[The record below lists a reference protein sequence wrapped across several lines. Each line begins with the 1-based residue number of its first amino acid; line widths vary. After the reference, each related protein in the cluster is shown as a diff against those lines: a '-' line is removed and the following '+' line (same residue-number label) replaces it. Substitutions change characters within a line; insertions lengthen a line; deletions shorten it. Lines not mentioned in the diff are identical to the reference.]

1 MSKMEDLP
9 FLKMHGLGNDFIVL
23 DGRDGSALPDSA
35 QMKALADR
43 HKGIGCD
50 QLMVLMPPIEGA
62 DVVLDM
68 YNADGSIA
76 GACGNGT
83 RCVASL
89 IMAEKAVNQVVIR
102 TIAGDLPAW
111 RDIDGGDLSVQMGP
125 VHTGWQDIPLSRAAD
140 TAALDLGLSGLGPA
154 TAVSVGNPHAV
165 FFVEDAEGID
175 VEKWGAEAETHPIFA
190 DRANIE
196 FVQLF
201 SRREIR
207 MRVWER
213 GVGITMA
220 CGSGAC
226 ASVAASV
233 LRGLTDPKVTAHLDG
248 GTLEIDWR
256 DAGAPSGGQIIMTGP
271 VSQVASGI
279 IPAAFF
285 ASLTAEPTYR
295 SSWKKA
301 R

>member
-1 MSKMEDLP
+1 MSRIENLP

-23 DGRDGSALPDSA
+23 DGRDGSAMPDA
-35 QMKALADR
+35 VQMQALADR

-50 QLMVLMPPIEGA
+50 QLMVLMPPLEGI
-62 DVVLDM
+62 DVGLDM
-68 YNADGSIA
+68 YNADGSVA

-89 IMAEKAVNQVVIR
+89 MMDEKGENQVVIR
-102 TIAGDLPAW
+102 TKAGDLLAW
-111 RDIDGGDLSVQMGP
+111 RDMVGADISVQMGP
-125 VHTGWQDIPLSRAAD
+125 VHTSWQDIPLSRAAD
-140 TAALDLGLSGLGPA
+140 TAALDLGLDGFGMA

-165 FFVEDAEGID
+165 FFIENAEAVDI
-175 VEKWGAEAETHPIFA
+175 EKWGPKAETHPIFA
-190 DRANIE
+190 NRANIE
-196 FVQLF
+196 FVQVL

-226 ASVAASV
+226 AAVSASV
-233 LRGLTDPKVTAHLDG
+233 LRGLTENQVTVQLDG
-248 GTLEIDWR
+248 GALEIDWR
-256 DAGAPSGGQIIMTGP
+256 DGDAVCGGQIVMTGP

-285 ASLTAEPTYR
+285 ASLSAELE
-295 SSWKKA
+295 KGALK
-301 R
+301 

>member
-1 MSKMEDLP
+1 MSRIENLP

-23 DGRDGSALPDSA
+23 DGRDGSAMPDA
-35 QMKALADR
+35 VQMQALADR

-50 QLMVLMPPIEGA
+50 QLMVLMPPLEGI

-68 YNADGSIA
+68 YNADGSVA

-89 IMAEKAVNQVVIR
+89 MMDEKGENQVIIR
-102 TIAGDLPAW
+102 TKAGDLLAW
-111 RDIDGGDLSVQMGP
+111 RDMVGADISVQMGP
-125 VHTGWQDIPLSRAAD
+125 VHTSWQDIPLSRAAD
-140 TAALDLGLSGLGPA
+140 TAALDLGLDGFGSA

-165 FFVEDAEGID
+165 FFIENAEAVDI
-175 VEKWGAEAETHPIFA
+175 EKWGPKAETHPIFA
-190 DRANIE
+190 NRANIE
-196 FVQLF
+196 FVQVL

-226 ASVAASV
+226 AAVSASV
-233 LRGLTDPKVTAHLDG
+233 LRGLTENQVTVQLDG
-248 GTLEIDWR
+248 GALEIDWR
-256 DAGAPSGGQIIMTGP
+256 DGDAVSGGQIVMTGP

-285 ASLTAEPTYR
+285 ASLSAELE
-295 SSWKKA
+295 KGALK
-301 R
+301 

>member
-1 MSKMEDLP
+1 MSRIENLP

-23 DGRDGSALPDSA
+23 DGRDGSAMPDA
-35 QMKALADR
+35 VQMQALADR

-50 QLMVLMPPIEGA
+50 QLMVLMPPLEGI
-62 DVVLDM
+62 DVGLDM
-68 YNADGSIA
+68 YNADGSVA

-89 IMAEKAVNQVVIR
+89 MMDEKGENQVIIR
-102 TIAGDLPAW
+102 TKAGDLLAW
-111 RDIDGGDLSVQMGP
+111 RDMVGADISVQMGP
-125 VHTGWQDIPLSRAAD
+125 VHTSWQDIPLSRAAD
-140 TAALDLGLSGLGPA
+140 TAALDLGLDGFGMA

-165 FFVEDAEGID
+165 FFIENAEAVDI
-175 VEKWGAEAETHPIFA
+175 EKWGPKAETHPIFA
-190 DRANIE
+190 NRANIE
-196 FVQLF
+196 FVQVL

-226 ASVAASV
+226 AAVSASV
-233 LRGLTDPKVTAHLDG
+233 LRGLTENQVTVQLDG
-248 GTLEIDWR
+248 GALEIDWR
-256 DAGAPSGGQIIMTGP
+256 DGDAVSGGQIVMTGP

-285 ASLTAEPTYR
+285 ASLSAELE
-295 SSWKKA
+295 KGALK
-301 R
+301 

>member
-1 MSKMEDLP
+1 MRRMEDLP
-9 FLKMHGLGNDFIVL
+9 FLKMHGLGNDFIVV
-23 DGRDGSALPDSA
+23 DGRGGTALPNAA

-50 QLMVLMPPIEGA
+50 QLMVLMPPIEGT

-76 GACGNGT
+76 GACGNGS

-89 IMAEKAVNQVVIR
+89 IMAEKAVKQVVIR
-102 TIAGDLPAW
+102 TIAGDLLAW
-111 RDIDGGDLSVQMGP
+111 RDLDGGDISLQMGP

-140 TAALDLGLSGLGPA
+140 TASLDLGLSGLGLA

-165 FFVEDAEGID
+165 FFVEDAEAID
-175 VEKWGAEAETHPIFA
+175 VKKWGAEAEMHPIFA

-196 FVQLF
+196 FVQVF

-233 LRGLTDPKVTAHLDG
+233 LRGFTEPQVTAHLDG

-256 DAGAPSGGQIIMTGP
+256 DFDAPSGGKIIMTGP

-285 ASLTAEPTYR
+285 ANLSFELEKGAL
-295 SSWKKA
+295 K
-301 R
+301 

>member
-1 MSKMEDLP
+1 MSRIADLP

-23 DGRDGSALPDSA
+23 DGRDGSALPNAA
-35 QMKALADR
+35 QMQALADR
-43 HKGIGCD
+43 NKGIGCD
-50 QLMVLMPPIEGA
+50 QLMVLMPPIEGT

-76 GACGNGT
+76 RACGNGT

-89 IMAEKAVNQVVIR
+89 IMAEGAVNQVVIR
-102 TIAGDLPAW
+102 TIGGDLLAW
-111 RDIDGGDLSVQMGP
+111 RDRDGGDISVQMGP
-125 VHTGWQDIPLSRAAD
+125 VHTGWQDIPLSRTAD

-154 TAVSVGNPHAV
+154 TVVSVGNPHAV
-165 FFVEDAEGID
+165 FFVEDAEAID
-175 VEKWGAEAETHPIFA
+175 VKKWGAEAETHPIFA

-196 FVQLF
+196 FVQVL

-207 MRVWER
+207 VRVWER

-233 LRGLTDPKVTAHLDG
+233 LRGLTEHQVTVHLNG
-248 GTLEIDWR
+248 GTLEIDWQ
-256 DAGAPSGGQIIMTGP
+256 DADKPSGGQVVMTGP
-271 VSQVASGI
+271 VSQVASGLV
-279 IPAAFF
+279 PAAFF
-285 ASLTAEPTYR
+285 ASL
-295 SSWKKA
+295 SSKLEQGALK
-301 R
+301 

>member
-1 MSKMEDLP
+1 MSRIENLP

-23 DGRDGSALPDSA
+23 DGRDGSAMPDA
-35 QMKALADR
+35 VQMQALADR

-50 QLMVLMPPIEGA
+50 QLMVLMPPLEGI
-62 DVVLDM
+62 DVGLDM
-68 YNADGSIA
+68 YNADGSVA

-89 IMAEKAVNQVVIR
+89 MMDEKGENQVVIR
-102 TIAGDLPAW
+102 TKAGDLLAW
-111 RDIDGGDLSVQMGP
+111 RDMVGADISVQMGP
-125 VHTGWQDIPLSRAAD
+125 VHTSWQDIPLSRAAD
-140 TAALDLGLSGLGPA
+140 TAALDLGLDGFGMA

-165 FFVEDAEGID
+165 FFIENAEAVDI
-175 VEKWGAEAETHPIFA
+175 EKWGPKAETHPIFA
-190 DRANIE
+190 NRANIE
-196 FVQLF
+196 FVQVL

-226 ASVAASV
+226 AAVSASV
-233 LRGLTDPKVTAHLDG
+233 LRGLTENQVTVQLDG
-248 GTLEIDWR
+248 GALEIDWR
-256 DAGAPSGGQIIMTGP
+256 DGDAVSGGQIVMTGP

-285 ASLTAEPTYR
+285 ASLSAELEIGAL
-295 SSWKKA
+295 K
-301 R
+301 

>member
-1 MSKMEDLP
+1 MSRIENLP

-23 DGRDGSALPDSA
+23 DGREGSAMHDAL
-35 QMKALADR
+35 QMQALADR

-50 QLMVLMPPIEGA
+50 QLMVLMPPLEGI
-62 DVVLDM
+62 DVGLDM
-68 YNADGSIA
+68 YNADGSVA

-89 IMAEKAVNQVVIR
+89 MMDEKGENQVVIR
-102 TIAGDLPAW
+102 TKAGDLLAW
-111 RDIDGGDLSVQMGP
+111 RDMVGADISVQMGP
-125 VHTGWQDIPLSRAAD
+125 VHTSWQDIPLSRAAD
-140 TAALDLGLSGLGPA
+140 TAALDLGLDGFGMA

-165 FFVEDAEGID
+165 FFIENAEAVDI
-175 VEKWGAEAETHPIFA
+175 EKWGPKAETHPIFA
-190 DRANIE
+190 NRANIE
-196 FVQLF
+196 FVQVL

-226 ASVAASV
+226 AAVSASV
-233 LRGLTDPKVTAHLDG
+233 LRGLTENQVTVQLDG
-248 GTLEIDWR
+248 GALEIDWR
-256 DAGAPSGGQIIMTGP
+256 DGDAVSGGQIVMTGP

-285 ASLTAEPTYR
+285 ASLSAELE
-295 SSWKKA
+295 KGALK
-301 R
+301 

>member
-1 MSKMEDLP
+1 MSRIENLP

-23 DGRDGSALPDSA
+23 DGRDGSAMPDA
-35 QMKALADR
+35 VQMQALADR

-50 QLMVLMPPIEGA
+50 QLMVLMPPLEGI
-62 DVVLDM
+62 DVGLDM
-68 YNADGSIA
+68 YNADGSVA

-89 IMAEKAVNQVVIR
+89 MMDEKGENQVIIR
-102 TIAGDLPAW
+102 TKAGDLLAW
-111 RDIDGGDLSVQMGP
+111 RDMVGADISVQMGP
-125 VHTGWQDIPLSRAAD
+125 VHTSWQDIPLSRAAD
-140 TAALDLGLSGLGPA
+140 TAALDLGLDGFGLA

-165 FFVEDAEGID
+165 FFIENAEAVDI
-175 VEKWGAEAETHPIFA
+175 EKWGPKAETHPIFA
-190 DRANIE
+190 NRANIE
-196 FVQLF
+196 FVQVL

-226 ASVAASV
+226 AAVSASV
-233 LRGLTDPKVTAHLDG
+233 LRGLTENQVTVQLDG
-248 GTLEIDWR
+248 GALEIDWR
-256 DAGAPSGGQIIMTGP
+256 DGDAVSGGQIVMTGP

-285 ASLTAEPTYR
+285 ASLSAELE
-295 SSWKKA
+295 KGALK
-301 R
+301 

>member
-1 MSKMEDLP
+1 MSRIENLP

-23 DGRDGSALPDSA
+23 DGRDGSAMPDA
-35 QMKALADR
+35 VQMQALADR

-50 QLMVLMPPIEGA
+50 QLMVLMPPLEGI
-62 DVVLDM
+62 DVGLDM
-68 YNADGSIA
+68 YNADGSVA

-89 IMAEKAVNQVVIR
+89 MMDEKGENQVVIR
-102 TIAGDLPAW
+102 TKAGDLLAW
-111 RDIDGGDLSVQMGP
+111 RDMVGADISVQMGP
-125 VHTGWQDIPLSRAAD
+125 VHTSWQDIPLSRAAD
-140 TAALDLGLSGLGPA
+140 TAALDLGLDGFGLA

-165 FFVEDAEGID
+165 FFIENAEAVDI
-175 VEKWGAEAETHPIFA
+175 EKWGPKAETHPIFA
-190 DRANIE
+190 NRANIE
-196 FVQLF
+196 FVQVL

-226 ASVAASV
+226 AAVSASV
-233 LRGLTDPKVTAHLDG
+233 LRGLTENQVTVQLDG
-248 GTLEIDWR
+248 GALEIDWR
-256 DAGAPSGGQIIMTGP
+256 DGDAVSGGQIVMTGP

-285 ASLTAEPTYR
+285 ASLSAELE
-295 SSWKKA
+295 KGALK
-301 R
+301 

>member
-1 MSKMEDLP
+1 MSRIENLS

-23 DGRDGSALPDSA
+23 DGRDGSAMPDA
-35 QMKALADR
+35 VQMQALADR

-50 QLMVLMPPIEGA
+50 QLMVLMPPLEGI

-68 YNADGSIA
+68 YNADGSVA

-89 IMAEKAVNQVVIR
+89 MMDEKGENQVIIR
-102 TIAGDLPAW
+102 TKAGDLLAW
-111 RDIDGGDLSVQMGP
+111 RDMVGADISVQMGP
-125 VHTGWQDIPLSRAAD
+125 VHTSWQDIPLSRAAD
-140 TAALDLGLSGLGPA
+140 TAALDLGLDGFGLA

-165 FFVEDAEGID
+165 FFIENAEAVDI
-175 VEKWGAEAETHPIFA
+175 EKWGPKAETHPIFA
-190 DRANIE
+190 NRANIE
-196 FVQLF
+196 FVQVL

-226 ASVAASV
+226 AAVSASV
-233 LRGLTDPKVTAHLDG
+233 LRGLTENQVTVQLDG
-248 GTLEIDWR
+248 GALEIDWR
-256 DAGAPSGGQIIMTGP
+256 DGDAVSGGQIVMTGP

-285 ASLTAEPTYR
+285 ASLSAELE
-295 SSWKKA
+295 KGALK
-301 R
+301 

>member
-1 MSKMEDLP
+1 MSRIENLP

-23 DGRDGSALPDSA
+23 DGRDGSAMPDA
-35 QMKALADR
+35 LQMQALADR

-50 QLMVLMPPIEGA
+50 QLMVLMPPLEGI
-62 DVVLDM
+62 DVGLDM
-68 YNADGSIA
+68 YNADGSVA

-89 IMAEKAVNQVVIR
+89 MMDEKGENQVVIR
-102 TIAGDLPAW
+102 TKAGDLLAW
-111 RDIDGGDLSVQMGP
+111 RDMVGADISVQMGP
-125 VHTGWQDIPLSRAAD
+125 VHTSWQDIPLSRAAD
-140 TAALDLGLSGLGPA
+140 TAALDLGLDGFGLA

-165 FFVEDAEGID
+165 FFIENAEAVDI
-175 VEKWGAEAETHPIFA
+175 EKWGPKAETHPIFA
-190 DRANIE
+190 NRANIE
-196 FVQLF
+196 FVQVL

-226 ASVAASV
+226 AAVSASV
-233 LRGLTDPKVTAHLDG
+233 LRGLTENQVTVQLDG
-248 GTLEIDWR
+248 GALEIDWR
-256 DAGAPSGGQIIMTGP
+256 DGDAVSGGQIVMTGP

-285 ASLTAEPTYR
+285 ASLSAELE
-295 SSWKKA
+295 KGALK
-301 R
+301 

>member
-1 MSKMEDLP
+1 MSRIENLP

-23 DGRDGSALPDSA
+23 DGRDGSAMPDA
-35 QMKALADR
+35 VQMQALADR

-50 QLMVLMPPIEGA
+50 QLMVLMPPLEGI
-62 DVVLDM
+62 DVGLDM
-68 YNADGSIA
+68 YNADGSVA

-89 IMAEKAVNQVVIR
+89 MMDEKGENQVVIR
-102 TIAGDLPAW
+102 TKAGDLLAW
-111 RDIDGGDLSVQMGP
+111 RDMVGADISVQMGP
-125 VHTGWQDIPLSRAAD
+125 VHTSWQDIPLSRAAD
-140 TAALDLGLSGLGPA
+140 TAALDLGLDGFGPA

-165 FFVEDAEGID
+165 FFIENAEAVDI
-175 VEKWGAEAETHPIFA
+175 EKWGPKAETHPIFA
-190 DRANIE
+190 NRANIE
-196 FVQLF
+196 FVQVL

-226 ASVAASV
+226 AAVSASV
-233 LRGLTDPKVTAHLDG
+233 LRGLTENQVTVQLDG
-248 GTLEIDWR
+248 GALEIDWR
-256 DAGAPSGGQIIMTGP
+256 DGDAVSGGQIVMTGP

-285 ASLTAEPTYR
+285 ASLSAELE
-295 SSWKKA
+295 KGALK
-301 R
+301 